1 VDISTRVAIA
11 LGVIAILGLLAA
23 RHDRQQVPARPSV
36 EPDREPPAGRDA
48 GPRDDFDVLIQTLD
62 AGACDWIS
70 APVPLGDRLAVTIGN
85 GTTHRYTFSP
95 SDDRLTELRRAVVR
109 NHVLAPQGTRVE

>member
-1 VDISTRVAIA
+1 MSTRVAIA
-11 LGVIAILGLLAA
+11 LGVIAILGVLIA
-23 RHDRQQVPARPSV
+23 RNDRQQMRARPAV
-36 EPDREPPAGRDA
+36 GPGREPPPRRDA
-48 GPRDDFDVLIQTLD
+48 GPRDDFDDLIQTLD
-62 AGACDWIS
+62 AGTCDWIS